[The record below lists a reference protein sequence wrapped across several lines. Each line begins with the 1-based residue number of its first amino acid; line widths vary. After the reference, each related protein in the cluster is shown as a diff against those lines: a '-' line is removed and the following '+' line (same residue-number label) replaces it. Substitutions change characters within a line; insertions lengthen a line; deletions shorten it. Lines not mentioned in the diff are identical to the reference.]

1 MRMEFIDTVI
11 EACNNSGLPFF
22 VIEDDLK
29 QILQNVSEAALKQY
43 QMEKAKYEELIKK
56 EEKDKEKTTE

>member
-1 MRMEFIDTVI
+1 MRMEFIDTVV

-22 VIEDDLK
+22 VIEDALK